1 MCLLSVSC
9 MAQKGFLKLHQ
20 DSRIDLLVM
29 KQRQIYANDNTID
42 GFRVQIFMELG
53 NDAVRHADSVKA
65 VFEEKYPD
73 VPIYLIFG
81 QPYYRLRVGDFRTR
95 LEAEN
100 QYQQLKGEYGNSF
113 VTADR
118 INLPNNPLYGDLA
131 DLPEEVS
138 VEENDFILDT
148 LKFSSERRGRG
159 KTDKV
164 EKDTI
169 LDTLEKGSIIK
180 IEENLNYMNWIY
192 YEDD

>member
-1 MCLLSVSC
+1 

-20 DSRIDLLVM
+20 DSRIDSLVM

-53 NDAVRHADSVKA
+53 NDAVHHADSVKA
-65 VFEEKYPD
+65 DFEKSHPD
-73 VPIYLIFG
+73 VPIYLVFG

-100 QYQQLKGEYGNSF
+100 QFQQLKDEYGNSF

-118 INLPNNPLYGDLA
+118 INLPYNPLYGDLA
-131 DLPEEVS
+131 GLPEKMS
-138 VEENDFILDT
+138 AEEDDFILDT
-148 LKFSSERRGRG
+148 LKIHSERRGRG
-159 KTDKV
+159 HADGA
-164 EKDTI
+164 EEDDAI
-169 LDTLEKGSIIK
+169 DTLNMESIIK
-180 IEENLNYMNWIY
+180 IKENLNYMNWIY

>member
-9 MAQKGFLKLHQ
+9 MAQKGSLKLHQ
-20 DSRIDLLVM
+20 DSRIDSLVM
-29 KQRQIYANDNTID
+29 KQRQIYANDSTID

-65 VFEEKYPD
+65 VFERNYPD

-100 QYQQLKGEYGNSF
+100 QYQQLKDEYENSF

-118 INLPNNPLYGDLA
+118 INLPYNPLYGEHAGMPGKVFIEEEDL
-131 DLPEEVS
+131 
-138 VEENDFILDT
+138 FLDT
-148 LKFSSERRGRG
+148 LKM
-159 KTDKV
+159 D
-164 EKDTI
+164 
-169 LDTLEKGSIIK
+169 SIINFEK
-180 IEENLNYMNWIY
+180 NLDRNMNSIF